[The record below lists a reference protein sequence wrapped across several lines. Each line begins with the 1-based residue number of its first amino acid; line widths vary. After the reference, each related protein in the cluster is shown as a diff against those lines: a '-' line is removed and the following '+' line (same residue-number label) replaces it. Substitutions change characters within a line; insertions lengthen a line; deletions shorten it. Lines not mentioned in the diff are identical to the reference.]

1 MPRISGAG
9 EGEGI
14 AGGGGEPGLSKN
26 ARIDG
31 GEARDFKMAKKD
43 YYETL
48 GVKRDATVEE
58 IKKAYR
64 ALARKYHPDL
74 HPDKREEMEA
84 KFKEINEA
92 HSVLSD
98 PKKRADYDLTGSVY
112 EPGMGGGYPP
122 GGGAWPGGGVR
133 YEDFDFGGGGGFED
147 IFSEVFGGARGRRV
161 VMRQGADI
169 EYSLEIDFLHAA
181 KGTDVRI
188 KVSRSGGPETLNIKV
203 PPGVR
208 TGSRV
213 RVPGK
218 GDAGVGGGR
227 PGDLYIAIKVTPHKY
242 FRRVDNDVYLDLPVT
257 ISEAT
262 LGAQVSVPTIDGF
275 TKIKLPPGIQ
285 SGHKLRIKGKGLY
298 TTRGHLVR
306 TDEYVVVQVNVP
318 TGLDEKGRELIE
330 ELEKTNPYDP
340 RKGLW

>member
-1 MPRISGAG
+1 
-9 EGEGI
+9 
-14 AGGGGEPGLSKN
+14 
-26 ARIDG
+26 
-31 GEARDFKMAKKD
+31 MAKKD

-48 GVKRDATVEE
+48 GVKRNATAEE

-64 ALARKYHPDL
+64 TLARKYHPDL
-74 HPDKREEMEA
+74 HPDKRDEMEA

-98 PKKRADYDLTGSVY
+98 PKKRSDYDLTGGVY
-112 EPGMGGGYPP
+112 EPGMGGGHPP
-122 GGGAWPGGGVR
+122 GGVR

-181 KGTDVRI
+181 KGTEVKI
-188 KVSRSGGPETLNIKV
+188 KVSRSAGAETLKVNI

-208 TGSRV
+208 TGSKV

-242 FRRVDNDVYLDLPVT
+242 FSRVDNDVYVDLPVT
-257 ISEAT
+257 VGEAT
-262 LGAQVSVPTIDGF
+262 LGAEVSVPTIDGF

-285 SGHKLRIKGKGLY
+285 SGQKLRIKNKGLY

-306 TDEYVVVQVNVP
+306 TDEYVVIQVNVP
-318 TGLDEKGRELIE
+318 KELDERGRELIE